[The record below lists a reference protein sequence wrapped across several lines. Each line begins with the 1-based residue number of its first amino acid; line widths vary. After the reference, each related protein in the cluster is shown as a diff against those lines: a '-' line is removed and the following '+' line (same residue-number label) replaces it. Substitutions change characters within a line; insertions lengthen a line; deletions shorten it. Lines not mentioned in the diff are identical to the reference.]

1 MSNKKARGKTTLEL
15 KVGLNFYDLV
25 KALKQ
30 LDPKVRQDFI
40 EDLQAATSPSYIK
53 SIREA
58 RAEYRS
64 GKTMSHNKVFK
75 EHRRKKKRRIKNIV

>member
-1 MSNKKARGKTTLEL
+1 MIRKRPHDKATYEL
-15 KVGLNFYDLV
+15 KVGLKFFDLV

-30 LDPKVRQDFI
+30 LDPKARQDFI
-40 EDLQAATSPSYIK
+40 EDLQAATSSSYIS

-64 GKTMSHNKVFK
+64 GKTLSHNKVFK
-75 EHRRKKKRRIKNIV
+75 GHRSKKKRRTKNI

>member
-1 MSNKKARGKTTLEL
+1 MSYKKARGKATLEL

-40 EDLQAATSPSYIK
+40 EDLQAATSPSYIQ

-64 GKTMSHNKVFK
+64 GKTVSHNKVFK
-75 EHRRKKKRRIKNIV
+75 RQLRKKKRRTKNI